1 MDRWEAAAPW
11 VRRGLFAAF
20 LVLLVLGGPPP
31 VHVLPDLSVSHP
43 SWALDLVGRL
53 GVALVSGWVVWTL
66 LGGFSWA
73 GLSQRSVFPWIVLAV
88 ALAARFGVAVGSIA
102 EIELQ
107 FASGTLLRHSTTWP
121 LWQLAYQPW
130 VRDHHSATFLI
141 NSLLGSFA
149 VLPLYRFVHARTGDE
164 AAAITTSMLAAVSPT
179 LVRFSPS
186 DGPYALMTFCWYAGL
201 ALLSQPV
208 PQARATLG
216 GLGLLAIA
224 GTVRMEGVLY
234 LVASLLLLDPREVR
248 RRLRETPA
256 ACALG
261 LSLMVGAVATQM
273 TLLLPYHMAA
283 GAAGSVLRES
293 LWSRLGAL
301 LLEAVWPAH
310 TPSIWVVLIVV
321 GALAGVTG
329 RWRLG
334 LMAVVAAML
343 VQFPVARSRELP
355 LAWHRLPP
363 TAAMQVMA
371 AGVGLSVLIRPLAS
385 GGWPALLLA
394 TAVAAGS
401 MGRSFA
407 ELRHEHLYNTEYR
420 LARGLGAPGGVVQ
433 RDCTVLVAARPGTV
447 ENWGDSD
454 LHRIEQVLPGAEV
467 VRCGAEAPEA
477 CAEALADDRCDLF
490 IRLGWCFLH
499 VDGVPPAC
507 RAATDDASV
516 REHCQTAACAAVE
529 AAGGWETLG
538 ESWARPNETFP
549 LHNAYPERVPIGVY
563 RREGQ

>member
-1 MDRWEAAAPW
+1 MDRWEAAGPW

-20 LVLLVLGGPPP
+20 LVALVLGGPPP
-31 VHVLPDLSVSHP
+31 VQVRPDLPVSRP
-43 SWALDLVGRL
+43 SWALDGVGWL
-53 GVALVSGWVVWTL
+53 GVVTVSGWVVWAL

-73 GLSQRSVFPWIVLAV
+73 GLSRRSVFPWLVLAV

-130 VRDHHSATFLI
+130 VPDHHQATFLI
-141 NSLLGSFA
+141 NGLLGSLA
-149 VLPLYRFVHARTGDE
+149 VLPLYRFVLARTGDE

-234 LVASLLLLDPREVR
+234 LGASLLLLDPREVW
-248 RRLRETPA
+248 RRLRTTPA
-256 ACALG
+256 VCAFG
-261 LSLMVGAVATQM
+261 LSLMVGAVAVQM
-273 TLLLPYHMAA
+273 TLLLPYHLSA
-283 GAAGSVLRES
+283 GAAGSVLTEP
-293 LWSRLGAL
+293 LLSRLGAL

-310 TPSIWVVLIVV
+310 TPSMWAVLIVV
-321 GALAGVTG
+321 GAVAGLTG

-355 LAWHRLPP
+355 LAWHRLPS

-371 AGVGLSVLIRPLAS
+371 AGVGLALLIRPLAK

-394 TAVAAGS
+394 AAVAAGS

-407 ELRHEHLYNTEYR
+407 ELRHEHLYNVEYR
-420 LARGLGAPGGVVQ
+420 LARGLAAPGGVVQ
-433 RDCTVLVAARPGTV
+433 TDCTVLVPAVPGSGDV
-447 ENWGDSD
+447 WGDSD

-467 VRCGAEAPEA
+467 VRCHADAPEA

-490 IRLGWCFLH
+490 IQLGWCFLH
-499 VDGVPPAC
+499 PDGVPPAC
-507 RAATDDASV
+507 RAATDEASIRAACTVPACASV
-516 REHCQTAACAAVE
+516 Q
-529 AAGGWETLG
+529 AAGGWVTLG
-538 ESWARPNETFP
+538 ETWADPTETFP
-549 LHNAYPERVPIGVY
+549 LFNAYPTSVPIGVY
-563 RREGQ
+563 RREGR